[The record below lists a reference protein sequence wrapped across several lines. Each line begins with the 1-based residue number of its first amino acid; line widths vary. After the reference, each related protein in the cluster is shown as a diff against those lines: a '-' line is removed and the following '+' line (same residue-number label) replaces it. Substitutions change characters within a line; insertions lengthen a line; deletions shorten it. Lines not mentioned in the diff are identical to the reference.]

1 MEENVEFREAVL
13 AAGFNSNS
21 YEGIAEAIGCSV
33 PYVRQIHQGS
43 KPFSTAM
50 RNKLTEL
57 AYGDNGQVD
66 DGSESIPTDMDAIVE
81 MTKTFNKT
89 KPQEFVSG
97 NYEVTRSAEGTWL
110 VCQMRWTTIASATTE
125 ENAQKVCDALNKS

>member
-1 MEENVEFREAVL
+1 
-13 AAGFNSNS
+13 
-21 YEGIAEAIGCSV
+21 
-33 PYVRQIHQGS
+33 
-43 KPFSTAM
+43 M